1 MKLEI
6 SNIYKSYNGKPVLS
20 DCSFGFYG
28 NKSYV
33 LMGHNGSGKS
43 TFFRICSLLENPDSG
58 QINYFS
64 RDRLLTID
72 IELKRKIT
80 LVLPGIGVFNT
91 SVFNNIAYGLKI
103 RKMPKKEIAEKV
115 ENALEFAE
123 LSDKRMQNALTLS
136 SGEAQRLGIARAI
149 VIEPEVLFL
158 DEPTAHVDEKNREVI
173 EEIILKIKKSG
184 KSMVFITTHDISQA
198 ERLAD
203 VLLSLNNGKIIISKR
218 KGAGL
223 EI

>member
-20 DCSFGFYG
+20 DCSFEFYG

-43 TFFRICSLLENPDSG
+43 TFFRICSLLEDPDSG
-58 QINYFS
+58 KINYFS
-64 RDRLLTID
+64 GDRLLTIE

-91 SVFNNIAYGLKI
+91 SVFNNIAYGLKV

-115 ENALEFAE
+115 ENALKFAE

-158 DEPTAHVDEKNREVI
+158 DEPTAHVDEKNREII
-173 EEIILKIKKSG
+173 EDIILKIKKSG

-198 ERLAD
+198 GRLAD
-203 VLLSLNNGKIIISKR
+203 VLLSLNNGKLMGVR
-218 KGAGL
+218 F
-223 EI
+223 

>member
-1 MKLEI
+1 MFEGK
-6 SNIYKSYNGKPVLS
+6 KS
-20 DCSFGFYG
+20 F
-28 NKSYV
+28 V

-43 TFFRICSLLENPDSG
+43 TFFRLCALLENPDSG
-58 QINYFS
+58 KLNYFS
-64 RDRLLTID
+64 GDRLLLKNM
-72 IELKRKIT
+72 ELKRKIT

-115 ENALEFAE
+115 ENALEFAK

-158 DEPTAHVDEKNREVI
+158 DEPTAHIDEKNKEVI
-173 EEIILKIKKSG
+173 EDIILKIKKSG

-203 VLLSLNNGKIIISKR
+203 VLLSLNNGKIIN
-218 KGAGL
+218 
-223 EI
+223 